1 MYSYTKNGKVE
12 NFKTGFPLI
21 ASLCEPVEIKRLD
34 GNLEIET
41 GLLLS
46 WNEKMITAK
55 NMNELAAVSANTL
68 FFQDANEWIAYRD
81 LNGIIEEE
89 K

>member
-1 MYSYTKNGKVE
+1 MYSYTKNGKAA

-21 ASLCEPVEIKRLD
+21 ASLCEPTEVKRLD
-34 GNLEIET
+34 ESGTAET

-55 NMNELAAVSANTL
+55 NMNELAAVSGSTL

-81 LNGIIEEE
+81 LNGIIQEEI
-89 K
+89 